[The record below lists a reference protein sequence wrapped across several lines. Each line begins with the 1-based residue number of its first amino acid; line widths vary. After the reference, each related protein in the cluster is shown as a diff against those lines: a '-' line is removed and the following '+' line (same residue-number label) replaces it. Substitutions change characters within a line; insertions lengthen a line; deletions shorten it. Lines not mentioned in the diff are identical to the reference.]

1 MPCKAE
7 DFIALAESL
16 SSKTDGLFMRHVN
29 TRWLTLTPALEL
41 VLKRWDDCK
50 KYFLDYVP
58 NKKEYNAT
66 LPKNKRY
73 QRIKKCLNEE
83 EQVCES

>member
-1 MPCKAE
+1 MITVRFKKSPCKVE

-16 SSKTDGLFMRHVN
+16 SFKTDALFMRHVN
-29 TRWLTLTPALEL
+29 TRWLTLTPAPEL

-58 NKKEYNAT
+58 NKKEYKAT
-66 LPKNKRY
+66 IPKNKRY
-73 QRIKKCLNEE
+73 QEMSE
-83 EQVCES
+83 